1 MAKRKCVICGEYIEN
16 NDESVPYKKRYAHVN
31 CFNVAMKIVTTD
43 KNKKTTANTT
53 ASPKKKPQKELKE
66 GLTEEEY
73 QDKTKLCDYIKEK
86 TQNDLTVKI
95 YKLIDDYKKK
105 YKLTYKDMYMTL
117 YWYFSIRGNPIGGD
131 MVGII
136 PYTYDEAKRN
146 MQKLQETQEDCESK
160 IKKIQEFYPNKT
172 ISSPVV
178 GERVIDQID
187 ISKIGE

>member
-16 NDESVPYKKRYAHVN
+16 NDESVPYKKRYAHIN

-73 QDKTKLCDYIKEK
+73 QDKTKLCDYIREK
-86 TQNDLTVKI
+86 TKNDLTVKI

-117 YWYFSIRGNPIGGD
+117 YWYFSIEGNPIEGD

-146 MQKLQETQEDCESK
+146 MQKLQETQEDCKNK